1 MIFSHFEQS
10 PSRLEIS
17 MFSTLRQIN
26 LEEFLLQPFFQIDR
40 PARICIR
47 KDELLSKLVHLERPT
62 SGNSFFC
69 VRKNIIFRNWQREMF
84 WIFIKLFLK
93 KIVLFPFFFFAKK
106 SLSLASFLL
115 CKMRHVSGSEG
126 FIKWVD
132 ALKITALRNGQTVG
146 FPNIKYIILTF
157 ILIFFVIVLLLRQSS
172 L

>member
-93 KIVLFPFFFFAKK
+93 KIVLFPFFSLPKNLSHLPPSYSAKCDMCQDQK
-106 SLSLASFLL
+106 GSLSEWMLWKLLHWEMVKPLAFL
-115 CKMRHVSGSEG
+115 
-126 FIKWVD
+126 I
-132 ALKITALRNGQTVG
+132 
-146 FPNIKYIILTF
+146 
-157 ILIFFVIVLLLRQSS
+157 
-172 L
+172 